1 MEIFKILLLL
11 ILIACAVSVS
21 LTKRLLTA
29 IIIFMSYSLVMAIV
43 WILLESPDLAITE
56 AAVGAG
62 VSGILLLVTL
72 KKINRT
78 ETDSEDAYSDPGE
91 SAGENDENNP

>member
-1 MEIFKILLLL
+1 METFKIILLLM
-11 ILIACAVSVS
+11 LIACAICVS

-29 IIIFMSYSLVMAIV
+29 VIIFMCYSLIMAVV
-43 WILLESPDLAITE
+43 WILLESPDLGITE

-78 ETDSEDAYSDPGE
+78 ETDSEDIDKVSGE
-91 SAGENDENNP
+91 RAGDGDEDR

>member
-1 MEIFKILLLL
+1 METFKIILLLL
-11 ILIACAVSVS
+11 LIACAICVS

-29 IIIFMSYSLVMAIV
+29 VIIFMCYSLIMAVV
-43 WILLESPDLAITE
+43 WILLESPDLGITE

-72 KKINRT
+72 KKINKT
-78 ETDSEDAYSDPGE
+78 ETDSEE
-91 SAGENDENNP
+91 SEAEQIEKAGDGDETR

>member
-1 MEIFKILLLL
+1 METFKIILLLML
-11 ILIACAVSVS
+11 IGCAICVS

-29 IIIFMSYSLVMAIV
+29 VIIFMCYSLIMAVV
-43 WILLESPDLAITE
+43 WILLESPDLGITE

-72 KKINRT
+72 KKINKT
-78 ETDSEDAYSDPGE
+78 ETDSEE
-91 SAGENDENNP
+91 TEEEQKKKAGDGDETR

>member
-1 MEIFKILLLL
+1 METFRVILLL
-11 ILIACAVSVS
+11 ILIACAICVS

-29 IIIFMSYSLVMAIV
+29 VIIFMGYSLIMAVV
-43 WILLESPDLAITE
+43 WILLESPDLGITE

-78 ETDSEDAYSDPGE
+78 ETDSEDLDTVSDE
-91 SAGENDENNP
+91 RAGDGDEDR

>member
-1 MEIFKILLLL
+1 METFKIILLV
-11 ILIACAVSVS
+11 ILIACAISVS

-29 IIIFMSYSLVMAIV
+29 VIIFMTYSLIMAVV
-43 WILLESPDLAITE
+43 WILLESPDLGITE

-72 KKINRT
+72 KKINKT
-78 ETDSEDAYSDPGE
+78 ETDSEDAGEASGE
-91 SAGENDENNP
+91 SAGDGDEDR

>member
-1 MEIFKILLLL
+1 METFRVILLL
-11 ILIACAVSVS
+11 ILIACAICVS

-29 IIIFMSYSLVMAIV
+29 VIIFMGYSLIMAVV
-43 WILLESPDLAITE
+43 WILLESPDLGITE

-78 ETDSEDAYSDPGE
+78 ETDSEDLDTVSGE
-91 SAGENDENNP
+91 RAGDGDEDR

>member
-1 MEIFKILLLL
+1 M
-11 ILIACAVSVS
+11 LIACAICVS

-29 IIIFMSYSLVMAIV
+29 VIIFMCYSLIMAVV
-43 WILLESPDLAITE
+43 WILLESPDLGITE

-72 KKINRT
+72 KKINKT
-78 ETDSEDAYSDPGE
+78 ETDSEDSGAEPGGK
-91 SAGENDENNP
+91 AGDGDETR

>member
-1 MEIFKILLLL
+1 METFKIILLLM
-11 ILIACAVSVS
+11 LIACAICVS

-29 IIIFMSYSLVMAIV
+29 VIIFMCYSLIMAVV
-43 WILLESPDLAITE
+43 WILLESPDLGITE

-72 KKINRT
+72 KKINKT
-78 ETDSEDAYSDPGE
+78 ETDSEDSDAE
-91 SAGENDENNP
+91 SGGKAGDGDETR

>member
-1 MEIFKILLLL
+1 METFRIILLL
-11 ILIACAVSVS
+11 ILIACAICVS

-29 IIIFMSYSLVMAIV
+29 VIIFMGYSLIMAVV
-43 WILLESPDLAITE
+43 WILLESPDLGITE

-78 ETDSEDAYSDPGE
+78 ETDSEDIDKVSGE
-91 SAGENDENNP
+91 RAGDGDEDR

>member
-1 MEIFKILLLL
+1 METFKIILLLM
-11 ILIACAVSVS
+11 LIACAICVS

-29 IIIFMSYSLVMAIV
+29 VIIFMCYSLIMAVV
-43 WILLESPDLAITE
+43 WILLESPDLGITE

-72 KKINRT
+72 KKINKT
-78 ETDSEDAYSDPGE
+78 ETDSEDSGAEPE
-91 SAGENDENNP
+91 EKAGDGDETR